1 MWMADTRP
9 DDDHLKGNLARMRE
23 NERIAVIGSGLMGH
37 GIAQVFAVGG
47 HNVVVVDPNQES
59 LETAPQRIRENLVA
73 MQASGIQFAD
83 DIPTILARV
92 QTASDMTA
100 GVPRADFVFEA
111 VFEDMALKQEI
122 FAELDRLCSPETI
135 LCSNTSVMSITAI
148 ASQSAGR
155 ERIVGTHFWNP
166 PFLIPLVEVV
176 KAADTDMETV
186 DRTYDLLLRA
196 GKHPVKVQKDVPGFV
211 GNRLQH
217 ALWREAFAIIDSGIC
232 DAATV
237 DECIRFGP
245 GLRWPILGPVENAD
259 MVGLDLTKAI
269 HDYILPHINADPT
282 PSKTLEELVGA
293 GHLGFKSKQGFQ
305 TWSDEKIAASRK
317 RLMDYLL
324 QQQVNEE

>member
-1 MWMADTRP
+1 MWMADTRRVDLLP
-9 DDDHLKGNLARMRE
+9 MKAYE
-23 NERIAVIGSGLMGH
+23 KIAVIGSGLMGH
-37 GIAQVFAVGG
+37 GIAQIFAVQG
-47 HNVVVVDPNQES
+47 HEMVVIDPNQES
-59 LETAPQRIRENLVA
+59 LATVHERISGNLTAMA
-73 MQASGIQFAD
+73 ASGISFAE
-83 DIPTILARV
+83 DIPSIVGRV
-92 QTASDMTA
+92 QLASSIETA
-100 GVPRADFVFEA
+100 VPGANFVFEA
-111 VFEDMALKQEI
+111 VFEDLALKQEV
-122 FAELDRLCSPETI
+122 FATLDRLCPPETI

-148 ASQSAGR
+148 ASHSSLR

-176 KAADTDMETV
+176 IAADTDEAVV
-186 DRTYDLLLRA
+186 DATYDLLLRA

-211 GNRLQH
+211 ANRLQH
-217 ALWREAFAIIDSGIC
+217 ALWREAFAIIDAGIC

-282 PSKTLEELVGA
+282 PSKTLEELVTS
-293 GHLGFKSKQGFQ
+293 GHLGFKSNQGFQ
-305 TWSDEKIAASRK
+305 TWSDEEIAASRK

-324 QQQVNEE
+324 QQQVDEG